1 MRFHHAGIATADAA
15 GLADRYAAL
24 FDAPIVHEERV
35 EGMDAVFLDVEGSYF
50 ELLEPHAEGPIAD
63 YLDSHGP
70 GIHHLA
76 LGTDDI
82 AAALDR
88 AREVGVDLVDDRP
101 RPGAWGHE
109 VAFLHP
115 KSTGGALIEFVGEG

>member
-1 MRFHHAGIATADAA
+1 MRFHHAGIATDDAA
-15 GLADRYAAL
+15 SLAARYADL
-24 FDAPIVHEERV
+24 FDAPIVHDERV
-35 EGMDAVFLDVEGSYF
+35 DGMDVVFLDIGGSYF
-50 ELLEPHAEGPIAD
+50 ELLEPHTEGPIAD
-63 YLDSHGP
+63 YLDGHGP

-82 AAALDR
+82 TAALDR
-88 AREVGVDLVDDRP
+88 AREAGVNLIDDDP

-115 KSTGGALIEFVGEG
+115 KSTGGVLIEFVGE

>member
-24 FDAPIVHEERV
+24 FDAPIVHDERID
-35 EGMDAVFLDVEGSYF
+35 GMEVVFLDVGGSYF
-50 ELLEPHAEGPIAD
+50 ELLEPHTEGPIAD
-63 YLDSHGP
+63 YLDGHGP

-82 AAALDR
+82 TAALAR
-88 AREVGVDLVDDRP
+88 AREAGVDLIDDDP

-115 KSTGGALIEFVGEG
+115 KSTGSVLIEFVQE

>member
-1 MRFHHAGIATADAA
+1 MRFHHAGIATDDAA

-24 FDAPIVHEERV
+24 FDAPIVHDEQV
-35 EGMDAVFLDVEGSYF
+35 EGMDVVFLDVEGSYF

-70 GIHHLA
+70 GLHHLA
-76 LGTDDI
+76 VATDDI
-82 AAALDR
+82 VAALDR
-88 AREVGVDLVDDRP
+88 ARELNVDLIDDQP

-115 KSTGGALIEFVGEG
+115 KSTGGVLIEFVET

>member
-1 MRFHHAGIATADAA
+1 MRFHHAGIATDAAA

-24 FDAPIVHEERV
+24 FDAPIVHDERV
-35 EGMDAVFLDVEGSYF
+35 EGMDVVFLDVEGSYF

-70 GIHHLA
+70 GLHHLA
-76 LGTDDI
+76 VATDDI
-82 AAALDR
+82 VTALDR
-88 AREVGVDLVDDRP
+88 ARELDIDLIDDQP

-115 KSTGGALIEFVGEG
+115 NSTGGVLIEFVEA

>member
-1 MRFHHAGIATADAA
+1 MRFHHAGIATDDAA
-15 GLADRYAAL
+15 GLADRYAEL

-35 EGMDAVFLDVEGSYF
+35 EGMDVVFLDVGGSYF

-88 AREVGVDLVDDRP
+88 AREAGVDLVDDRP

-115 KSTGGALIEFVGEG
+115 KSTGGALIEFVEA

>member
-24 FDAPIVHEERV
+24 FDAPIVHDERID
-35 EGMDAVFLDVEGSYF
+35 GMEVVFLDVGGSYF
-50 ELLEPHAEGPIAD
+50 ELLEPHTEGPIAD

-70 GIHHLA
+70 GLHHLA
-76 LGTDDI
+76 VATDDI
-82 AAALDR
+82 VAALDR
-88 AREVGVDLVDDRP
+88 ARELNVDLIDDQP

-115 KSTGGALIEFVGEG
+115 KSTGGVLIEFVET

>member
-1 MRFHHAGIATADAA
+1 MRFHHAGIATDDAA
-15 GLADRYAAL
+15 GLAGRYAEL
-24 FDAPIVHEERV
+24 FDAPIVHDERI
-35 EGMDAVFLDVEGSYF
+35 EGMDVVFLDLEGSYF
-50 ELLEPHAEGPIAD
+50 ELLKPNTEGPIAD
-63 YLDSHGP
+63 YLDGHGP

-88 AREVGVDLVDDRP
+88 AREHGVDLVDDRP

-115 KSTGGALIEFVGEG
+115 NSTGGVLIEFVDEG